1 MTSSNYAYQ
10 TIDDIVFEGRNR
22 EYGAYLLRKL
32 YTQNLWRGLV
42 TAIAIFLLLLSI
54 PLIAT
59 KLKPEEVIPPLV
71 VPKSPEL
78 TIINVEIPE
87 IPKVITPPPADVAP
101 PVQTKAP
108 TTQFTVPKITRETEK
123 VTDVPEQN
131 DLSKTNIGNKTAD
144 GDSNASPVLPTTST
158 GAVGG
163 TGTVTEPTIFIVTDE
178 MPEFPGGELAMQKFL
193 ARNIEFP
200 ELARRNGV
208 EGMVILSFIV
218 NQNGDISNIQVLKN
232 LGGGA
237 EAEAIRVLK
246 KMPQWKPGK
255 NNGIPVNVRFTLPI
269 RFSLK

>member
-42 TAIAIFLLLLSI
+42 TAIALFLLLLSI

-59 KLKPEEVIPPLV
+59 KLQPEVIVPPV
-71 VPKSPEL
+71 IAPKGPEL
-78 TIINVEIPE
+78 TIIEVELPDIAKP
-87 IPKVITPPPADVAP
+87 VTPPPAEVAP
-101 PVQTKAP
+101 PPAPTKAP
-108 TTQFTVPKITRETEK
+108 TTQFTVPKIVRQTEN
-123 VTDVPEQN
+123 VTDIPEQS
-131 DLSKTNIGNKTAD
+131 DLSKTNIGTKTTD
-144 GDSNASPVLPTTST
+144 GDPNANLFVPST
-158 GAVGG
+158 GTVGG
-163 TGTVTEPTIFIVTDE
+163 TGTAAEPIVYPVADE
-178 MPEFPGGELAMQKFL
+178 MPEFPGGELAMKKFL
-193 ARNIEFP
+193 ANNIEFP
-200 ELARRNGV
+200 ALAQRSGL

-218 NQNGDISNIQVLKN
+218 NQNGDISNIQVLKT
-232 LGGGA
+232 LGAGT